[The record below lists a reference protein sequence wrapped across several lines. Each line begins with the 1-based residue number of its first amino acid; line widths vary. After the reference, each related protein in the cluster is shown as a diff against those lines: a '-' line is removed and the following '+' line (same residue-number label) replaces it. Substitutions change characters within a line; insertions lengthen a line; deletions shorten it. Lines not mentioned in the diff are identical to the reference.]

1 MAWLMMDI
9 NGGNMAKNLSRIA
22 PIPGT
27 FILHFLEILISL
39 FFFLLGG
46 GLLNEHSFGSSLEP
60 KFRMGFY
67 GW

>member
-27 FILHFLEILISL
+27 LILHFLEISI
-39 FFFLLGG
+39 FFFVGG

>member
-27 FILHFLEILISL
+27 FILHFLEILIS
-39 FFFLLGG
+39 FFFCGG
-46 GLLNEHSFGSSLEP
+46 GED
-60 KFRMGFY
+60 Y
-67 GW
+67 

>member
-27 FILHFLEILISL
+27 LVLHFLEIFIFILLLI
-39 FFFLLGG
+39 FK
-46 GLLNEHSFGSSLEP
+46 N
-60 KFRMGFY
+60 Y
-67 GW
+67 